1 MSPFAFEVGGRY
13 WYSSGRLSFG
23 FANGNPLIT
32 WYVGGLNH
40 QIEHHLF
47 PKVCSVH
54 YPALAPIVREV
65 TREHGLPYYHQP
77 TLFSAIRSHFRTL
90 QRHARRPLATA

>member
-1 MSPFAFEVGGRY
+1 
-13 WYSSGRLSFG
+13 
-23 FANGNPLIT
+23 
-32 WYVGGLNH
+32 
-40 QIEHHLF
+40 
-47 PKVCSVH
+47 VCSVH